1 VSNDFI
7 NRVKRRVQLD
17 KDNGWIFGVCAG
29 ISNFWGLDAT
39 FLRVGVVVT
48 ALFIPKVMIA
58 SYLIAWLV
66 LDNRSVLN
74 RG

>member
-1 VSNDFI
+1 MSNDFI
-7 NRVKRRVQLD
+7 NRVKQRVQLD

-29 ISNFWGLDAT
+29 ISNYWGLDAT

-48 ALFIPKVMIA
+48 ALFIPKVVIA

-66 LDNRSVLN
+66 LDNRSVFN
-74 RG
+74 KG

>member
-1 VSNDFI
+1 MSNDFI

>member
-7 NRVKRRVQLD
+7 NRVKQRVQLD

-29 ISNFWGLDAT
+29 ISNYWGLDAT

-48 ALFIPKVMIA
+48 ALFIPKVVIA

-66 LDNRSVLN
+66 LDNRSVFN
-74 RG
+74 KG